1 MDNVKQ
7 MTLKQLKV
15 IVYEQYQVENSRQLK
30 IAYSLAARLDLR
42 YKKSWHLLQ
51 ENKPH
56 SNIISLAN
64 HISSKNNAS
73 DILDSGLKSLES
85 DLAAFEAK
93 INSDHEEKSTKS
105 QKYRKSLTYL

>member
-1 MDNVKQ
+1 MNNVKQ

-15 IVYEQYQVENSRQLK
+15 RVYEQYQVENSRQLK
-30 IAYSLAARLDLR
+30 IASSLAAQLDLR
-42 YKKSWHLLQ
+42 YKKSWNLLQ
-51 ENKPH
+51 ESKPH

-64 HISSKNNAS
+64 HISRKNNAS

-93 INSDHEEKSTKS
+93 IKSDHEEKRTKS
-105 QKYRKSLTYL
+105 KKYRESFTYL